1 MGAGDFANDLLMDN
15 NNYDDQNLMDPA
27 GEMLNDYNDEDM
39 LINDDNMQDMVE
51 ESDDTYF
58 YNQ

>member
-58 YNQ
+58 YN